1 VNITGA
7 GFVSLLLLYHPPD
20 LSSPGIPLPDG
31 RVDRRRPSMSY
42 AGQHITLIPSRTSHP
57 RAMPHQ
63 FLFPPVRPSVRGRPD
78 ERISTL
84 RSRNAFLKECSI
96 VSARPA
102 NPNDFSPSLV
112 IFIYLRF
119 IHISLFLRAAL
130 LPSSIRRDLPSPS
143 PPPPPLFLFRG
154 FDERRIEI
162 PKFGLHLQLVGEQGV
177 SLSMRI
183 PEAYFIKR
191 HFLFRSITT
200 GRLFD
205 FLVKGKVVPPSEECV
220 AACVGCRYHRAPC
233 IRACSAHLAASCIL
247 EVQLHSTFRKTVS
260 PFCQSSRTTYTDGR

>member
-1 VNITGA
+1 
-7 GFVSLLLLYHPPD
+7 
-20 LSSPGIPLPDG
+20 
-31 RVDRRRPSMSY
+31 
-42 AGQHITLIPSRTSHP
+42 
-57 RAMPHQ
+57 MPHQ

-143 PPPPPLFLFRG
+143 PPTPLSFSFGALMNAESRFQNSDSTYNWSGNRESRYLCGFPKRTSSRDTFFFDQSQRGDYSTFLLKEKLFHLPRNVSPPVSDADTTVHPVFAHVQRTWLPPAFLKCNCIQRFAKLSPLFANHLA
-154 FDERRIEI
+154 RRI
-162 PKFGLHLQLVGEQGV
+162 PMDVDPQWRY
-177 SLSMRI
+177 S
-183 PEAYFIKR
+183 
-191 HFLFRSITT
+191 SI
-200 GRLFD
+200 
-205 FLVKGKVVPPSEECV
+205 
-220 AACVGCRYHRAPC
+220 
-233 IRACSAHLAASCIL
+233 
-247 EVQLHSTFRKTVS
+247 
-260 PFCQSSRTTYTDGR
+260 